1 MGGWGVEVSQ
11 EIYKK
16 EEKYEGFIV
25 VGNSI
30 QEGIFFFNFSI
41 ERGSHMFL
49 GREEKAIAE

>member
-11 EIYKK
+11 EVYKK

-30 QEGIFFFNFSI
+30 QEGIFFFNFSM
-41 ERGSHMFL
+41 ERGLHMFL
-49 GREEKAIAE
+49 GREERANS